1 MRLPINARSAAPGIL
16 LLGLLASGSA
26 PAAESAAPAPSLT
39 PTAASSAITTDPLPA
54 IQSRWAEIRYATPEA
69 QRVAAYE
76 SLLSDLERSRRA
88 APDDLRLL
96 VWEGIVLSS
105 EAGAKGGLGAL
116 SLVKRAKA
124 DFEQVI
130 ARSPDLLD
138 GSAYTSLGSLYY
150 QVPGWPLGFG
160 DDDQARELLRKGL
173 EIAPNGIDANFFY
186 ADFLHQQ
193 GDHRGAR
200 EHLQRALAAGDRP
213 DRALADRG
221 RREEA
226 RDLLAKVEARL
237 R

>member
-1 MRLPINARSAAPGIL
+1 MKTVPGIRLGAARVL
-16 LLGLLASGSA
+16 LLCLAASTAANAADSRESA
-26 PAAESAAPAPSLT
+26 PSPGAPASQI
-39 PTAASSAITTDPLPA
+39 AADPLQA

-76 SLLSDLERSRRA
+76 ALLADLERSRQA
-88 APDDLRLL
+88 HPQDLRLL

-130 ARSPDLLD
+130 AQSPDILD

-160 DDDQARELLRKGL
+160 DEDKARAMLRKGL

-186 ADFLHQQ
+186 ADFLHDQ
-193 GDHRGAR
+193 GDDAAAK
-200 EHLQRALAAGDRP
+200 EYLQRALAAHDRP
-213 DRALADRG
+213 GRELADQG

-226 RDLLAKVEARL
+226 RTLLAKVEARL